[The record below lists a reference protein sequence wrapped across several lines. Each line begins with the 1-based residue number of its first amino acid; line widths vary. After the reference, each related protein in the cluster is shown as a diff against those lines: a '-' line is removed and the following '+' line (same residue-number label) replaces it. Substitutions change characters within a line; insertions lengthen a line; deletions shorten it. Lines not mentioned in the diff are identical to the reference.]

1 MWAGSI
7 NSYLESIGF
16 KSKVKKLGGRR
27 EDMFAIHLSMTLGR
41 LRFGKNISKNDQQKK
56 SSIVPKN
63 EALQELDQL
72 IGTLEENLI
81 EEGKGP

>member
-27 EDMFAIHLSMTLGR
+27 EDMFATHLSMTLGR
-41 LRFGKNISKNDQQKK
+41 LRFGKNISKNDKK
-56 SSIVPKN
+56 KN
-63 EALQELDQL
+63 RLLFQRTKPSKNWINSLPQL
-72 IGTLEENLI
+72 KKT
-81 EEGKGP
+81 